1 MKYYKPKHA
10 QKKILFP
17 RSESRNE
24 TENPRPSRSGKLSG
38 LPRFPVPGWLFT
50 VFQILFCEVLLHLWG
65 MDSFTF
71 HRFAAVIFFA
81 LGFGGLVS
89 QIVSFFGCRKWS
101 KGVTIALCFLLTVF
115 AMVEFFVEFSYQT
128 YMPVSTLVSGA
139 KGVATDYGDVVLELV
154 IKQFWRILLVLLP
167 IVAYGLFAEP
177 AETSWKIRWFGLAG
191 SLAAYAVAFAIVFGA
206 GIDADRLSTAYS
218 FDSAI
223 RAMGLNMGMT
233 LETLKSGDS
242 DTAAGDFFM
251 EEPEVLEVPKETV
264 PAETVPEEVVPEET
278 EPIVY
283 GDNVIELLDFGA
295 LAEEERNTRVSK
307 IHKYVNSVTPSK
319 KNQYTGL
326 FAGKNLIL
334 IAAEGFSAE
343 VIDPV
348 RTPTLYRLA
357 NEGIKFHDYY
367 QPMWGGSTSSGE
379 FSILS
384 GVVPSGGTNSVRESL
399 QQDLFLTMGNQLQDL
414 GYHSVAYHNHL
425 YTYYDRHRTHESFGY
440 DKFIGMGNGMEDGVK
455 EGWPE
460 SDREMMEFTVQ
471 QYIDKQPFSI
481 YYMTVSGHTPY
492 RYESNKMSRRHQDAV
507 ADMDASD
514 AIKAYHACQLE
525 LEYAL
530 QYLVEQLE
538 SAGIADDTVIALS
551 ADHYPYGLEEW
562 TANKPYIHELYGF
575 KYKNHLE
582 RDHNALIIWSGC
594 LEDMD
599 LEVTA
604 PTYSLDILPTL
615 SNLFG
620 LEYDSRLLVGRDVFS
635 DEEAIVLTQN
645 YSWKTVEGVY
655 DADKKK
661 FTPNEGSEAD
671 KEYVERINKIV
682 SNKVTYS
689 RELAAVDYFD
699 YVSKAL
705 KSARKA
711 AAAATE
717 PVETVAEAAETTVP
731 ATEPVTTA
739 TDPTT

>member
-10 QKKILFP
+10 QKKPLFQHP
-17 RSESRNE
+17 APMEES
-24 TENPRPSRSGKLSG
+24 ENPQSSQTGKTSR
-38 LPRFPVPGWLFT
+38 LPQFPIPGWLFT
-50 VFQILFCEVLLHLWG
+50 IFQILFCEAMLHLWC
-65 MDSFTF
+65 MDSFSF
-71 HRFAAVIFFA
+71 HRFVTVIFFA

-101 KGVTIALCFLLTVF
+101 KGVTIAVCFLLTAF
-115 AMVEFFVEFSYQT
+115 TMVEFFVEFSYQT

-139 KGVATDYGDVVLELV
+139 KGVATDYADVVIELV
-154 IKQFWRILLVLLP
+154 IKQFWRILVVLLP
-167 IVAYGLFAEP
+167 IVAYGLFALP
-177 AETSWKIRWFGLAG
+177 VPTSWRTRWFGLAG
-191 SLAAYAVAFAIVFGA
+191 SLVSYAVAFAIVFGV
-206 GIDADRLSTAYS
+206 GIDADRLSNAYS

-223 RAMGLNMGMT
+223 RGLGLNMGMV
-233 LETLKSGDS
+233 LETMKGGESES
-242 DTAAGDFFM
+242 NAGDFFI
-251 EEPEVLEVPKETV
+251 EEPVTMETPV
-264 PAETVPEEVVPEET
+264 ETEPSETIPEETVPEET

-283 GDNVIELLDFGA
+283 DDNVIDLLDFSA
-295 LAEEERNTRVSK
+295 LAEDEPNTRVAA

-326 FAGKNLIL
+326 FEGKNLIL
-334 IAAEGFSAE
+334 IAAEGFAAE
-343 VIDPV
+343 VIDPEL
-348 RTPTLYRLA
+348 TPTLYRLA

-384 GVVPSGGTNSVRESL
+384 GVVPSGGTNSVREAV
-399 QQDLFLTMGNQLQDL
+399 QQDLFLTMGNQLQEL
-414 GYHSVAYHNHL
+414 GYHSVAYHNHT
-425 YTYYDRHRTHESFGY
+425 YTYYDRHITHESFGY
-440 DKFIGMGNGMEDGVK
+440 DEFIGMGNGMEDGVQD
-455 EGWPE
+455 GWPE
-460 SDREMMEFTVQ
+460 SDKEMMDFTVQ

-492 RYESNKMSRRHQDAV
+492 RFESNKMSRRNKDAV
-507 ADMDASD
+507 EHLDASD
-514 AIKAYHACQLE
+514 NIKAYYACQLE

-530 QYLVEQLE
+530 QSLVEQLE
-538 SAGIADDTVIALS
+538 AAGIADDTVIALS

-599 LEVTA
+599 LEVKE
-604 PTYSLDILPTL
+604 PVYSLDILPTL

-645 YSWKTVEGVY
+645 YSWKTIEGVY

-661 FTPNEGSEAD
+661 FTPNEGSTVGAD
-671 KEYVERINKIV
+671 YVERINKIV

-689 RELAAVDYFD
+689 REMAATNYFK
-699 YVSKAL
+699 YVSRAL
-705 KSARKA
+705 ASARKA
-711 AAAATE
+711 AAEETV
-717 PVETVAEAAETTVP
+717 PVETVAETTV
-731 ATEPVTTA
+731 AA
-739 TDPTT
+739 TDPTTATTP

>member
-10 QKKILFP
+10 QKKTLFQRP
-17 RSESRNE
+17 APKEQAE
-24 TENPRPSRSGKLSG
+24 TTDTSAIPGKLSR
-38 LPRFPVPGWLFT
+38 LPRIPVPGWLFT
-50 VFQILFCEVLLHLWG
+50 VFQVLFCEVLLHLWC

-71 HRFAAVIFFA
+71 HRFVAVIFFA

-89 QIVSFFGCRKWS
+89 QIVSFFGCKKWS
-101 KGVTIALCFLLTVF
+101 KGVTIAICFLLTAF
-115 AMVEFFVEFSYQT
+115 TMVEFFVEFSYQT
-128 YMPVSTLVSGA
+128 YMPVATLVGGA
-139 KGVATDYGDVVLELV
+139 KGVATDYADVVLELV

-177 AETSWKIRWFGLAG
+177 AETSWKVRWFGLAS
-191 SLAAYAVAFAIVFGA
+191 SLVSYAVAFAIVFA
-206 GIDADRLSTAYS
+206 VGIDSDRLSTAYS

-223 RAMGLNMGMT
+223 RGLGLNMGMV
-233 LETLKSGDS
+233 LETMKSGDAEA
-242 DTAAGDFFM
+242 AAGDFFI
-251 EEPEVLEVPKETV
+251 EEPVAMEVPEETV
-264 PAETVPEEVVPEET
+264 PAQTEAVPEETVPQET

-295 LAEEERNTRVSK
+295 LAEEESYKRIAS
-307 IHKYVNSVTPSK
+307 IHKYVNSVTPTK

-326 FAGKNLIL
+326 FKGKNLIL
-334 IAAEGFSAE
+334 ICAEGFSAE
-343 VIDPV
+343 VIDPEL
-348 RTPTLYRLA
+348 TPTLYRLA

-379 FSILS
+379 FSVLS
-384 GVVPSGGTNSVRESL
+384 GVVPSGGTNSVKESY
-399 QQDLFLTMGNQLQDL
+399 QQDLFLTMGNQLQEL
-414 GYHSVAYHNHL
+414 GYYSVAYHNHTF
-425 YTYYDRHRTHESFGY
+425 TYYERHKTHEDFGY

-460 SDREMMEFTVQ
+460 SDKEMMDFTVP

-492 RYESNKMSRRHQDAV
+492 RYEGNKMSRRNQDAV
-507 ADMDASD
+507 AHLDMSENL
-514 AIKAYHACQLE
+514 KAYYACQLE

-530 QYLVEQLE
+530 QSLVAQLE
-538 SAGIADDTVIALS
+538 AAGIADDTVIALS

-599 LEVTA
+599 LEVKE
-604 PTYSLDILPTL
+604 PVYSLDILPTL

-661 FTPNEGSEAD
+661 FTPNEGSEAGKD
-671 KEYVERINKIV
+671 YVERINKIV

-689 RELAAVDYFD
+689 RELATTNYFN

-705 KSARKA
+705 KAARKA
-711 AAAATE
+711 AA
-717 PVETVAEAAETTVP
+717 VETVPAETIPEATV
-731 ATEPVTTA
+731 AA
-739 TDPTT
+739 TDPTTATTP

>member
-10 QKKILFP
+10 QKKPLFQHP
-17 RSESRNE
+17 APMEES
-24 TENPRPSRSGKLSG
+24 ENPQSSQTGKTSR
-38 LPRFPVPGWLFT
+38 LPQFPIPGWLFT
-50 VFQILFCEVLLHLWG
+50 IFQILFCEAMLHLWC
-65 MDSFTF
+65 MDSFSF
-71 HRFAAVIFFA
+71 HRFVTVIFFA

-101 KGVTIALCFLLTVF
+101 KGVTIAVCFLLTAF
-115 AMVEFFVEFSYQT
+115 TMVEFFVEFSYQT

-139 KGVATDYGDVVLELV
+139 KGVATDYADVVIELV
-154 IKQFWRILLVLLP
+154 IKQFWRILVVLLP
-167 IVAYGLFAEP
+167 IVAYGLFALP
-177 AETSWKIRWFGLAG
+177 VPTSWKTRWFGLAG
-191 SLAAYAVAFAIVFGA
+191 SLVSYAVAFAIVFGV
-206 GIDADRLSTAYS
+206 GIDADRLSNAYS

-223 RAMGLNMGMT
+223 RGLGLNMGMV
-233 LETLKSGDS
+233 LETMKGGESES
-242 DTAAGDFFM
+242 NAGDFFI
-251 EEPEVLEVPKETV
+251 EEPVAMETPV
-264 PAETVPEEVVPEET
+264 ETEPSETIPEETVPEET

-283 GDNVIELLDFGA
+283 DDNVIDLLDFSA
-295 LAEEERNTRVSK
+295 LAEDEPNTRVAA

-326 FAGKNLIL
+326 FEGKNLIL
-334 IAAEGFSAE
+334 IAAEGFAAE
-343 VIDPV
+343 VIDPEL
-348 RTPTLYRLA
+348 TPTLYRLA

-384 GVVPSGGTNSVRESL
+384 GVVPSGGTNSVREAV
-399 QQDLFLTMGNQLQDL
+399 QQDLFLTMGNQLQEL
-414 GYHSVAYHNHL
+414 GYHSVAYHNHT
-425 YTYYDRHRTHESFGY
+425 YTYYDRHITHESFGY
-440 DKFIGMGNGMEDGVK
+440 DEFIGMGNGMEDGVQD
-455 EGWPE
+455 GWPE
-460 SDREMMEFTVQ
+460 SDKEMMDFTVQ

-492 RYESNKMSRRHQDAV
+492 RFESNKMSRRNKDAV
-507 ADMDASD
+507 EHLDASD
-514 AIKAYHACQLE
+514 NIKAYYACQLE

-530 QYLVEQLE
+530 QSLVEQLE
-538 SAGIADDTVIALS
+538 AAGIADDTVIALS

-599 LEVTA
+599 LEVKE
-604 PTYSLDILPTL
+604 PVYSLDILPTL

-645 YSWKTVEGVY
+645 YSWKTIEGVY

-661 FTPNEGSEAD
+661 FTPNEGSTVGAD
-671 KEYVERINKIV
+671 YVERINKIV

-689 RELAAVDYFD
+689 REMAATNYFKYVSRALAA
-699 YVSKAL
+699 
-705 KSARKA
+705 ARKA
-711 AAAATE
+711 AAEETV
-717 PVETVAEAAETTVP
+717 PVETVAETTV
-731 ATEPVTTA
+731 AA
-739 TDPTT
+739 TDPTTATTP

>member
-10 QKKILFP
+10 QKKPLFQRP
-17 RSESRNE
+17 ASAEESK
-24 TENPRPSRSGKLSG
+24 ENQPSNSGKATK
-38 LPRFPVPGWLFT
+38 LPKFPIPGWLFT
-50 VFQILFCEVLLHLWG
+50 IFQVFFCEVLLHLWC

-71 HRFAAVIFFA
+71 HRFIAVMLFA

-89 QIVSFFGCRKWS
+89 QIVSFFGCKKWS
-101 KGVTIALCFLLTVF
+101 KGLTITLCFLLTAF
-115 AMVEFFVEFSYQT
+115 TMVEFFVEFSYQT

-139 KGVATDYGDVVLELV
+139 KGVATDYADVVIELV
-154 IKQFWRILLVLLP
+154 LKQSWRILLVLLP
-167 IVAYGLFAEP
+167 IIAYGLFAQP
-177 AETSWKIRWFGLAG
+177 APTSWKLRWFGLAG
-191 SLAAYAVAFAIVFGA
+191 SLVSYAAAFAIVFGV
-206 GIDADRLSTAYS
+206 GVDADRLSTAYS

-223 RAMGLNMGMT
+223 RGLGLNMGMV
-233 LETLKSGDS
+233 LETMKGGDQEA
-242 DTAAGDFFM
+242 AAGDFFI
-251 EEPEVLEVPKETV
+251 EEPVTMEVPEETAPAETI
-264 PAETVPEEVVPEET
+264 PAETVPQET

-295 LAEEERNTRVSK
+295 LAEEESYTRIAK
-307 IHKYVNSVTPSK
+307 IHKYVNSVTPTK

-326 FAGKNLIL
+326 FEGKNLIL
-334 IAAEGFSAE
+334 IAAEGFAAE
-343 VIDPV
+343 VIDPEL
-348 RTPTLYRLA
+348 TPTLYRLA

-384 GVVPSGGTNSVRESL
+384 GVVPSGGTNSVKESY
-399 QQDLFLTMGNQLQDL
+399 QQDMFLTMGNQLQEL
-414 GYHSVAYHNHL
+414 GYYSVAYHNHTF
-425 YTYYDRHRTHESFGY
+425 TYYDRHKTHEAFGY
-440 DKFIGMGNGMEDGVK
+440 DKFIGMGNGMEDGVQ

-460 SDREMMEFTVQ
+460 SDKEMIDFTVP
-471 QYIDKQPFSI
+471 QYIDKQPFSV

-492 RYESNKMSRRHQDAV
+492 RYEGNKMSRRNKDAV
-507 ADMDASD
+507 AHLDMSENL
-514 AIKAYHACQLE
+514 KAYYACQLE

-530 QYLVEQLE
+530 QSLVEQLE
-538 SAGIADDTVIALS
+538 AAGIADDTVIALS

-599 LEVTA
+599 LEVKE
-604 PTYSLDILPTL
+604 PVYSLDILPTL

-645 YSWKTVEGVY
+645 YSWKTVKGVY

-661 FTPNEGSEAD
+661 FTPNEGEEVD

-689 RELAAVDYFD
+689 RELAATNYYN

-705 KSARKA
+705 KAARKA

-717 PVETVAEAAETTVP
+717 PVETTQ
-731 ATEPVTTA
+731 ATEATTSVTE
-739 TDPTT
+739 PTTPVPTT